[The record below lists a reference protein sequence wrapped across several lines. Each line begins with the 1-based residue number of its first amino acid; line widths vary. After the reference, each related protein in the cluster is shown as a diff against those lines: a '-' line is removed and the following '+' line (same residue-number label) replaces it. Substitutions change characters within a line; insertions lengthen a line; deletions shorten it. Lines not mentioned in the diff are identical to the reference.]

1 MKLGIID
8 IGTNS
13 VHMILVEV
21 SKDFRIEVID
31 RAKEFTQLGD
41 TSFQKG
47 RLSEEALERGLSAV
61 RKFKKL
67 ATIHGVQKIKAVA
80 TSAVREAENGGDFLE
95 MIARE
100 TGIKV
105 RVITGEEEGRLI
117 YLAVKHSIPFTKEP
131 YLIVD
136 IGGGSVEVVA
146 ASEKGILYCSSL
158 KLGTLRLKGEFI
170 TKDPPSS
177 KELEKLESAVVQA
190 LKSTLSKV
198 KPLKIRTV
206 IGTSGTILS
215 LVSMAHWRE
224 FNEPMGMRNH
234 YRISASKV
242 ISQHE
247 DLIHLDRKARLKI
260 RGLDEPRVDLIIP
273 GSLVFTTLLKKL
285 SIQEVFLC
293 DEAIREGV
301 IYDYLERHKSKIEM
315 ESLVPDLRRR
325 SVLQLARKCDV
336 QEKHSL
342 HVTSLALSLFDKC
355 KSLHRLGPRE
365 RELLEFAALL
375 HDIGPH
381 INFKKHHRHAYY
393 ILKNSEMNGFQE
405 KEIELMA
412 NLVRY
417 QTKSGPKKTHENW
430 SHLSRQDQY
439 FVRVGAA
446 IIRLAN
452 ALDRTRFSVVKD
464 VQVSLS
470 GNRMNLDVRAQGDAE
485 LEIWTAQKEKDSLEE
500 IFKKEIV
507 FLVNHK
513 RKVYASLS
521 RTA

>member
-47 RLSEEALERGLSAV
+47 RLSHEALERGLSAV

-67 ATIHGVQKIKAVA
+67 AIIHGVQKIKAVA

-136 IGGGSVEVVA
+136 IGGGSVEVIA
-146 ASEKGILYCSSL
+146 ANEKGILHCSSL

-177 KELEKLESAVVQA
+177 KELEKLETAIVQT
-190 LKSTLSKV
+190 LKSTLAKV
-198 KPLKIRTV
+198 KPLNIRTI

-224 FNEPMGMRNH
+224 FNAPMGMRNH
-234 YRISASKV
+234 YRIQASK
-242 ISQHE
+242 IIEQHE
-247 DLIHLDRKARLKI
+247 NVIRSDRKTRLRI

-273 GSLVFTTLLKKL
+273 GSLVFVTLLKKL
-285 SIQEVFLC
+285 SLQEVLLC

-301 IYDYLERHKSKIEM
+301 IYDYLERHKAKIEM
-315 ESLVPDLRRR
+315 EALVPDLRRR
-325 SVLQLARKCDV
+325 SVLQLGRKCEV
-336 QEKHSL
+336 QEKHSQ
-342 HVTSLALSLFDKC
+342 HVTQLALTLFDQLRR
-355 KSLHRLGPRE
+355 LHHLGPRE
-365 RELLEFAALL
+365 RELLEFATLL
-375 HDIGPH
+375 HDIGTH
-381 INFKKHHRHAYY
+381 INFKKHHRHGYY
-393 ILKNSEMNGFQE
+393 MIKNSDMNGFQE

-430 SHLSRQDQY
+430 SHLSKTEQY
-439 FVRVGAA
+439 CVLVGSA

-452 ALDRTRFSVVKD
+452 ALDRTRFSVVKG
-464 VQVSLS
+464 VKVSVS
-470 GNRMNLDVRAQGDAE
+470 GSKMMIDIRAQGDAE
-485 LEIWTAQKEKDSLEE
+485 LELWTAQKEKISLEE
-500 IFKKEIV
+500 VFKKEII

-513 RKVYASLS
+513 RKTYASLS
-521 RTA
+521 